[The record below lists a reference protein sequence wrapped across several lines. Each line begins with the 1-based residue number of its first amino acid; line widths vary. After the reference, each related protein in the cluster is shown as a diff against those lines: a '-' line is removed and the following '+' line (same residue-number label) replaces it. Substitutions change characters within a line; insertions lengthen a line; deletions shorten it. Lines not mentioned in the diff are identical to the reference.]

1 MGMRENEVGEHRE
14 REREGKELR
23 REKAWMNGDKVEAQ
37 KDREEECGK
46 AMKRGRGRGR
56 EKLKDWEEIQGV
68 FIAQMV
74 PNKPIGHLTCVVFIF
89 PLGR

>member
-1 MGMRENEVGEHRE
+1 MEIR
-14 REREGKELR
+14 L
-23 REKAWMNGDKVEAQ
+23 EAQ

-46 AMKRGRGRGR
+46 AMKRGRGR
-56 EKLKDWEEIQGV
+56 EKLKDWGEIQGV